1 MNSPRKAIRTLTETN
16 YITKIIAW
24 KVWMRKFRLL
34 VRMRALCTFFYTH
47 MCVRLFIC
55 IIIYLS
61 ILYIRT
67 FVPFYNGLMF
77 LDSRLSLSVFR
88 SFDYYLSCNLI
99 TLSICV
105 PFLLNLTM
113 ILKSIMP
120 IVAWPECL
128 LYSAWQVVII
138 VNLSFSAYVNYL

>member
-1 MNSPRKAIRTLTETN
+1 M
-16 YITKIIAW
+16 YI
-24 KVWMRKFRLL
+24 FLQ
-34 VRMRALCTFFYTH
+34 TH

-77 LDSRLSLSVFR
+77 LDSRLSLSVIR
-88 SFDYYLSCNLI
+88 LLLIVYITCNLI

-105 PFLLNLTM
+105 PFLLNLK
-113 ILKSIMP
+113 L
-120 IVAWPECL
+120 
-128 LYSAWQVVII
+128 
-138 VNLSFSAYVNYL
+138 